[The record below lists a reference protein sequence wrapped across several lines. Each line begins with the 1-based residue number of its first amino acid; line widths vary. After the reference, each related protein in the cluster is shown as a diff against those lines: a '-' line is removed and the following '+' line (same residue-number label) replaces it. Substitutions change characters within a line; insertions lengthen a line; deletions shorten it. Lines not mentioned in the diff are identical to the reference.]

1 MTEQETQQGAAP
13 AADPQE
19 SAQAKTAGFD
29 AAAAKAAWMEKWA
42 TKPQDKP
49 PEKAA
54 ESAAPQP
61 EKAAEPVTEKPR
73 TAVKD
78 LAAKLA
84 GKPAP
89 EAKTEGA
96 KASAWDTNATQA
108 LRKLGLREDELPKLE
123 ALAAENPWL
132 KGFVEGAHRRIT
144 KSDADFAA
152 LKAKGPEGAR
162 GPTPGALRPQA
173 QQQEDQPGG
182 GQVAD
187 LFETLTSKL
196 GEELGDENAK
206 LLRQAFG
213 ALEAQNNQLREEL
226 HGHTRSVQVEREAAE
241 IEVMVQKSRA
251 SLREEFPWIDDD
263 ERFEAVAAELAGLR
277 PDEVSPDGVTSA
289 MRKAARIVGYDDVRA
304 DVAAMASKLDTKRK
318 TRASDTAP
326 NGNGVHDTGQPLN
339 DYQEFMETARMSN
352 AGMSTEQIQRFVL
365 TNRQRR
371 DRAAQK
377 Q

>member
-1 MTEQETQQGAAP
+1 MAEQETQQSAPATPAAAP
-13 AADPQE
+13 APTE
-19 SAQAKTAGFD
+19 TTTAKPAAFD
-29 AAAAKAAWMEKWA
+29 AAAARAAWIEKWKS
-42 TKPQDKP
+42 KPEEP
-49 PEKAA
+49 AA
-54 ESAAPQP
+54 EKPAAPEAKP
-61 EKAAEPVTEKPR
+61 APAAEVVAEKPK
-73 TAVKD
+73 TAIKD

-84 GKPAP
+84 GKPDAAP
-89 EAKTEGA
+89 K
-96 KASAWDTNATQA
+96 KAGAWDENTTKA
-108 LRKLGLREDELPKLE
+108 LAKLGLREDEAPKLQ

-132 KGFVEGAHRRIT
+132 QGFIDGAQKRISKT
-144 KSDADFAA
+144 DADYAA
-152 LKAKGPEGAR
+152 LKAGAR
-162 GPTPGALRPQA
+162 EPTTKGALRPQA
-173 QQQEDQPGG
+173 PEQVDQPGS

-318 TRASDTAP
+318 TRTSETAP